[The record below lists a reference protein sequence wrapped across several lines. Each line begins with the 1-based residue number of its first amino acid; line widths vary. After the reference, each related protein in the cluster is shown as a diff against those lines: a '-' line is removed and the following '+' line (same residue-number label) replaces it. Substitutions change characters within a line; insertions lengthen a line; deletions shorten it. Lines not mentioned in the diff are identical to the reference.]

1 MKLQNKKATILCTC
15 ILFAWT
21 IVCTLIVCTCLEENK
36 ADALSDFT
44 TYTATATD
52 AGYGIANI
60 NHETK
65 VLAASKVT
73 GCITYGTVG
82 VYFRKTPGGEQI
94 RHNGS
99 VIMLNGGHPLEVLDT
114 SNPAWYRVRLTYNG
128 TSYTGYV
135 ASQYVYISSSPAS
148 SDASFEK
155 MIADFPESYK
165 PQLRELHKKHPNW
178 IFNPVKTGLDWNTVV
193 ANEVNTSK
201 AVKNTVQ
208 GTGSNPKYNWRSTTV
223 GFDYATDKYKAFDGS
238 TWFAASDALVTYYLD
253 PRIYLYERSV
263 FAFETLTYDASQTR
277 EGVEAI
283 LYGSFMQGSNKPS
296 TDPSYTYAQL
306 IVKAGTET
314 GVSPYHIASR
324 IRQEVG
330 STNGVVTNGK
340 HAQYPGIYNFY
351 NIGAFDSSSGDA
363 PTKALRWASTP
374 GSYGR
379 PWNTVY
385 KSIRGGALFI
395 GEEYIFKGQ
404 NTLYTQ
410 KFNVTNKSSLYSHQ
424 YMTNVQAVETE
435 AAKVYTAYSNA
446 KMLDN
451 PIVFS
456 IPVYNNMPNAVTSQ
470 PADSGSPNNWLKS
483 LTVSGYSL
491 NFKPATTGYT
501 LSVKSDVSSITISAA
516 AVNSAAKVS
525 GTGNVSLKTGTN
537 KINIV
542 VTAQNGSKRT
552 YTLTVT
558 RASSGNTGGNGNT
571 SAKRGDMN
579 GDGKISAIDIVYVQR
594 LIVGVD
600 KTNTTNLA
608 LGDIN
613 KDGKISAIDIVY
625 IQRHIVGIETIKN

>member
-1 MKLQNKKATILCTC
+1 MKLQNKKVTILCTC

-36 ADALSDFT
+36 ADAVSDFT

-52 AGYGIANI
+52 AGYGISPINI
-60 NHETK
+60 DSGIVAGATRID
-65 VLAASKVT
+65 
-73 GCITYGTVG
+73 GCITYGHSG
-82 VYFRKTPGGEQI
+82 IYFRKSPEGEPI

-114 SNPAWYRVRLTYNG
+114 SNSAWYKVRLTYNG

-148 SDASFEK
+148 SDAEFEK

-165 PQLRELHKKHPNW
+165 PQLRELHKKHPKW

-193 ANEVNTSK
+193 ANEVNTSRE
-201 AVKNTVQ
+201 VKHTIE
-208 GTGSNPKYNWRSTTV
+208 GSRPKSWRSTKV
-223 GFDYATDKYKAFDGS
+223 GYDPKKDSYTNYDAYN
-238 TWFAASDALVTYYLD
+238 WFAASDEVVTYYLD
-253 PRIYLYERSV
+253 PRIYLSERSV

-283 LYGSFMQGSNKPS
+283 LYGSFMQGNNSPS
-296 TDPSYTYAQL
+296 TDPNFTYAQL
-306 IVKAGTET
+306 IVNAGTET

-340 HAQYPGIYNFY
+340 HSKYPGIYNFY
-351 NIGAFDSSSGDA
+351 NISGSDSPSGDA
-363 PTKALRWASTP
+363 PTRALEWASKS

-385 KSIRGGALFI
+385 KSIRGGALYL
-395 GEEYIFKGQ
+395 GENYISVGQ

-424 YMTNVQAVETE
+424 YMSNVQAVETE
-435 AAKVYTAYSNA
+435 AAKVYTAYSNI

-456 IPVYNNMPNAVTSQ
+456 IPVYNNMPTEISRVPGTTSSSTMPSFKGSYMISNNYITSVEPSTSVTTFTSKL
-470 PADSGSPNNWLKS
+470 GCTNG
-483 LTVSGYSL
+483 T
-491 NFKPATTGYT
+491 
-501 LSVKSDVSSITISAA
+501 ITITNAA
-516 AVNSAAKVS
+516 GKTKNSGNIATGDKVKIALS
-525 GTGNVSLKTGTN
+525 NTN
-537 KINIV
+537 
-542 VTAQNGSKRT
+542 TTFT
-552 YTLTVT
+552 YTIIIY
-558 RASSGNTGGNGNT
+558 
-571 SAKRGDMN
+571 GDVN
-579 GDGKISAIDIVYVQR
+579 GDGIINALDLLRIQKHLMKASSLSGVYLTAANVTKSGQMSALDLLKVQKF
-594 LIVGVD
+594 LMGAG
-600 KTNTTNLA
+600 T
-608 LGDIN
+608 IN
-613 KDGKISAIDIVY
+613 
-625 IQRHIVGIETIKN
+625 Q